1 MSHLAKSPVNTGHGG
16 ARTGAG
22 RPSQGKKGVTLR
34 LTPEQHHKLL
44 ALGGSKWVINR
55 LDELDDKPV
64 FVFRES
70 PVGGWSMDIVPGYQL
85 SMMQEAEALE
95 AVPLVKTTVFS
106 EKAEARA
113 FIRSHRYKF
122 KDIAK
127 DWLALIK
134 NAKV

>member
-1 MSHLAKSPVNTGHGG
+1 MTDLDKSSTNTGRGG
-16 ARTGAG
+16 ARVGAG
-22 RPSQGKKGVTLR
+22 RPRVGNKGVTLR
-34 LTPEQHHKLL
+34 LTPQQHKKLV
-44 ALGGSKWVINR
+44 ALGGSKWVVKR

-85 SMMQEAEALE
+85 SLMQEAEASE
-95 AVPLVKTTVFS
+95 AVTLVKTTVFS

-113 FIRSHRYKF
+113 FIKSHSNKF
-122 KDIAK
+122 KDIAT

-134 NAKV
+134 QAKV